1 MNFFNFSEIS
11 LIMIEK
17 FAIPFLA
24 KSIVPNMIGLF
35 QQAQLKMVYQQISPQ
50 RHILPRHLVTA
61 TGWTV
66 VKLSSTG
73 LQEPLTSHQ
82 CVD

>member
-61 TGWTV
+61 TGSTA
-66 VKLSSTG
+66 VKWNSTE
-73 LQEPLTSHQ
+73 LQALLTNHQ
-82 CVD
+82 YDD